1 MAKPTRA
8 AIVEALL
15 DRHGRTYAEELGIP
29 VERGTPSALFRLLV
43 ASILFSARINASQAA
58 SAARALTR
66 AGWTSAGK
74 LADTTWHERVK
85 VLNENGY
92 ARYDERTSSMLGE
105 DSELLLDRYQGDLR
119 RLRDAAGRD
128 PRQERSLLEQM
139 KGIGDVGVDIFFRE
153 AQVAWDE
160 LYPFI
165 DKRAARSA
173 QRLGLETDA
182 AALAG
187 GHDRRT
193 FARLVAALVRT
204 ELAHDHDEVLAAAG
218 DHGSR

>member
-43 ASILFSARINASQAA
+43 ASILFSARINAKQAE

-66 AGWTSAGK
+66 AGWTSPRK
-74 LADTTWHERVK
+74 LADTTWHQRAR

-92 ARYDERTSSMLGE
+92 ARYDGRTSTMLGE
-105 DSELLLDRYQGDLR
+105 DSELLLDRYHGDLR

-128 PRQERSLLEQM
+128 PRRERSLLEEM
-139 KGIGDVGVDIFFRE
+139 KGIGDVAADIFFRE
-153 AQVAWDE
+153 AQLAWDA
-160 LYPFI
+160 LYPFM
-165 DKRAARSA
+165 DKRAAKSA
-173 QRLGLETDA
+173 ERLGRGTDA
-182 AALAG
+182 AALARG
-187 GHDRRT
+187 RDKRT

-204 ELAHDHDEVLAAAG
+204 QLAKDHDQVLAAAG
-218 DHGSR
+218 A